1 MSGGISATTIAA
13 VAAGAAA
20 AASAASAIS
29 AGQQQ
34 RRQANQQADAAE
46 YNAALSKNQ
55 ATAAYAAGVERESAQ
70 RRQAQQQLSQQRAAF
85 ASSGLDPNSGSA
97 LDVQLQSTRNAELD
111 ALQTRYE
118 GVLTGQNYEQNASMG
133 QYQAETL
140 RDSGSAAAK
149 NSYLS
154 ASASLLGGLSSAY
167 SIGRSPSNPAPVV
180 ERSTYIGRLG

>member
-13 VAAGAAA
+13 VAAASSAAIG
-20 AASAASAIS
+20 AASAIS
-29 AGQQQ
+29 AGQQA
-34 RRQANQQADAAE
+34 RRQANQQAQAAE
-46 YNAALSKNQ
+46 YNAALSQNQ
-55 ATAAYAAGVERESAQ
+55 ATSAYAAGVERESAQ

-85 ASSGLDPNSGSA
+85 ASSGVDPNSGSA

-118 GVLTGQNYEQNASMG
+118 GILTGQNYEQNASLG
-133 QYQAETL
+133 AYQADNL
-140 RDSGSAAAK
+140 RANGSAAAK

-154 ASASLLGGLSSAY
+154 ASASLLGGLASAS